1 MEQDEKTD
9 EERTEVQTDYSDYN
23 SNTDL
28 SNNDT
33 VQRDYTCSNVPY
45 GQLNISCAQITALEV
60 YPKIFALCIIQN
72 KRIMFIPRLVDLYI
86 EN

>member
-1 MEQDEKTD
+1 MYDLELEFRELCLPQDIC
-9 EERTEVQTDYSDYN
+9 VMYY
-23 SNTDL
+23 
-28 SNNDT
+28 
-33 VQRDYTCSNVPY
+33 
-45 GQLNISCAQITALEV
+45 LELENYV